1 MTKLHSYK
9 ENIVRLSEIHLDRP
23 VPPLDL
29 AVFWTEFVIRHKGA
43 EHLRVAA
50 HDLNW
55 IQYHS
60 LDLSLTGAS
69 ESGIVG
75 GNVAKPHSRPYM
87 ASLQIQETH
96 SCGGILIRED
106 FVLTAAHCNNEQTMT
121 AVLGAHNI
129 KKKEKTQQRIEVA
142 KRHPHPEFKK
152 DGHQYDIMLLKLKNN
167 ATLNTFVK
175 IIGLPKSDE
184 DLYAR
189 VKCEVAGWGR
199 TGHTQPISDVL
210 RENTETT
217 QFSRECDHIWKE
229 YFVSSRMICT
239 KFDRKKGGV
248 CQGDSGG
255 PLICEGELQGL
266 TAFTS
271 SCNCND
277 PKYPHV
283 FTQVKSFLPWIKEVM
298 KK

>member
-1 MTKLHSYK
+1 M
-9 ENIVRLSEIHLDRP
+9 NMIHAFCILF
-23 VPPLDL
+23 LFL
-29 AVFWTEFVIRHKGA
+29 
-43 EHLRVAA
+43 
-50 HDLNW
+50 
-55 IQYHS
+55 Q
-60 LDLSLTGAS
+60 LSLTGAS

-87 ASLQIQETH
+87 ASLQFQGKH
-96 SCGGILIRED
+96 SCGGVLIRED
-106 FVLTAAHCNNEQTMT
+106 FVLTAAHCEDEQTMT

-129 KKKEKTQQRIEVA
+129 KKKEKSQQRIEVA
-142 KRHPHPEFKK
+142 KRHPHPKFKK
-152 DGHQYDIMLLKLKNN
+152 DGHQYDIMLLELKNN
-167 ATLNTFVK
+167 ATLNTDVN

-184 DLYAR
+184 DLPAR

-199 TGHTQPISDVL
+199 TGHTKPISNVL
-210 RENTETT
+210 KENTEFI

-239 KFDRKKGGV
+239 TFDKKKGGV

-255 PLICEGELQGL
+255 PLICKGELQGL

-271 SCNCND
+271 PCNCND
-277 PKYPHV
+277 PMYPHV
-283 FTQVKSFLPWIKEVM
+283 FTKVKSFLPWIKEVM